1 MHEELILV
9 HEAVAVE
16 FPMEQVV
23 LDKHLSEST
32 SFSFIRA
39 SISGR
44 SPDSDVAFD
53 AHALVEQKAFVP
65 PAKRGS
71 TKQRQSYN
79 EVYKMNEKLK
89 RKQT

>member
-32 SFSFIRA
+32 SVSLIRA

-44 SPDSDVAFD
+44 SPDLDVVLD

-65 PAKRGS
+65 PAKGGQPN
-71 TKQRQSYN
+71 K
-79 EVYKMNEKLK
+79 
-89 RKQT
+89 